1 MKTLPWIRLFLI
13 FNVCLLTTFPC
24 ASIDLTNADSRLDL
38 VKKDLSKIYVDT
50 FSSASNVQFPDKHEN
65 ALNLLQQA
73 IEHELFLQ
81 GLLQVDKNI
90 HTLSLHGVILS
101 YEDEVFDVQGELYNG
116 DEFLV
121 YSRVRRHLNI
131 NDDWERG
138 ITLIAKQMLAEL
150 MQKMQLPEPKP
161 HPVPLPDPV
170 PDPTEDIFVD
180 DSDHGHGK
188 KRPEKPSGSGD
199 KPKPIPHSLPEVI
212 FESLPRTMHVSEEI
226 TRRKHAIEHE
236 QGIRESTESS
246 TPLPDNSGNG
256 GDGEAGVP
264 ASTPSIDHTP
274 PLNSKHESGSS
285 PAKPTRGQFIP
296 KSNNEEHQRRASDTS
311 KQTAESV
318 PSKQTK
324 SQNNDSSTS
333 GNRSHTGAMPRSHQ
347 SKRE

>member
-24 ASIDLTNADSRLDL
+24 ASIDLTKADSRLDL
-38 VKKDLSKIYVDT
+38 DKKDLSKIYVDT

-121 YSRVRRHLNI
+121 YSRVRRHLDI
-131 NDDWERG
+131 NDDWEQG

-180 DSDHGHGK
+180 DSDHGHK

-199 KPKPIPHSLPEVI
+199 KPKPIPHSLPKVI
-212 FESLPRTMHVSEEI
+212 IESLPRTMHVSEEI

-246 TPLPDNSGNG
+246 NPLPDNSGNG

-264 ASTPSIDHTP
+264 SSTPSIDYTP
-274 PLNSKHESGSS
+274 PVNSKHESGSS

-333 GNRSHTGAMPRSHQ
+333 GNRSHSGAMPRSHQ

>member
-13 FNVCLLTTFPC
+13 FSVCLLTNFPC

-101 YEDEVFDVQGELYNG
+101 YEAGVFDVQVELYNG

-121 YSRVRRHLNI
+121 YSRIRRHLDI
-131 NDDWERG
+131 NDDWEQG

-161 HPVPLPDPV
+161 QPVPVPDPV
-170 PDPTEDIFVD
+170 PDPTDPIVFDTIVD
-180 DSDHGHGK
+180 DGDHGHGK

-212 FESLPRTMHVSEEI
+212 IKSLPRTMHVSEEI

-236 QGIRESTESS
+236 QGIRESTGSS
-246 TPLPDNSGNG
+246 NPLLDKSGNG
-256 GDGEAGVP
+256 GDGEARIP
-264 ASTPSIDHTP
+264 PSTSSIDHTP
-274 PLNSKHESGSS
+274 TLNSNHESGPSHT
-285 PAKPTRGQFIP
+285 KPTRGQFIP
-296 KSNNEEHQRRASDTS
+296 KSNNEEHQRRASD
-311 KQTAESV
+311 V
-318 PSKQTK
+318 SKQTK
-324 SQNNDSSTS
+324 PQNNDSTTS
-333 GNRSHTGAMPRSHQ
+333 GSRSHTGAMPRSHQ
-347 SKRE
+347 SKQE